1 MVIRT
6 LEINL
11 STDDGPILD
20 FRFNLG
26 CIVNKIY
33 LNSEIKTNL

>member
-1 MVIRT
+1 MIIRT

-11 STDDGPILD
+11 SADDGAVLD

-33 LNSEIKTNL
+33 LNSKIKTNL